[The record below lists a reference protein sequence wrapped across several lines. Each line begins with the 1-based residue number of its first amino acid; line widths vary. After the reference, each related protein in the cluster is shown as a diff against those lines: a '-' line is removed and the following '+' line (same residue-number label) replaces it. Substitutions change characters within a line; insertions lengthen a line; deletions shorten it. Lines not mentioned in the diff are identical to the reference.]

1 MLKDRI
7 KSLAQAYKQ
16 EVIDLRRHLH
26 AHPEL
31 SFKEYE
37 TAAFVAR
44 NRHHR
49 NRVQSNY
56 GLVCAK
62 PGKKS

>member
-37 TAAFVAR
+37 TATFV
-44 NRHHR
+44 
-49 NRVQSNY
+49 
-56 GLVCAK
+56 
-62 PGKKS
+62 